1 MRQKMSRRILLAA
14 IVVVVLACFIVP
26 FTLLRDVDAWYGSF
40 LFWSL
45 ASVVVIAINWVL
57 SADWKE

>member
-1 MRQKMSRRILLAA
+1 VRQKMSRRILLAA

-26 FTLLRDVDAWYGSF
+26 FTLLRNVDAWYGSF

>member
-14 IVVVVLACFIVP
+14 IVVIVLACFIVP
-26 FTLLRDVDAWYGSF
+26 FTLLRNVDAWYGSF

>member
-26 FTLLRDVDAWYGSF
+26 FTLLRNVDAWYGSF

>member
-1 MRQKMSRRILLAA
+1 MSRRILLAA

-26 FTLLRDVDAWYGSF
+26 FTLLRNVDAWYGSF

>member
-1 MRQKMSRRILLAA
+1 MPNQLGRRVLLGTIWAT
-14 IVVVVLACFIVP
+14 IIACFIVP

-45 ASVVVIAINWVL
+45 ASLVVIAINWIL
-57 SADWKE
+57 SSDWKE

>member
-1 MRQKMSRRILLAA
+1 MRQQRGQRFLLAT
-14 IVVVVLACFIVP
+14 IVVVVLASFIVP

-40 LFWSL
+40 LFWAV

-57 SADWKE
+57 SAKWEE

>member
-1 MRQKMSRRILLAA
+1 MSRRILLAA

-26 FTLLRDVDAWYGSF
+26 FTLLRNVDAWYGSF

-57 SADWKE
+57 GADWKE

>member
-1 MRQKMSRRILLAA
+1 MPQQTGRRILLVA
-14 IVVVVLACFIVP
+14 IWLVIISCFIVP

-45 ASVVVIAINWVL
+45 ASLVVIAINWFL
-57 SADWKE
+57 SSSWKD